1 MASTPAAHEV
11 TRLLQALSRGDPN
24 AMGRLIPLVYDQ
36 LHRVAAARFE
46 GERGNHTLQP
56 TALVHEAYLRL
67 VDQRRVRWQN
77 RAHFIGVAAHLMR
90 RILIDHARGR
100 LAAKRGGPPDTF
112 TLANVAFTGE
122 DQHEVPLLL
131 HRRAVC
137 VTAIDELG
145 AVQRPAGPDEIDVLA
160 LDEALARLTALD
172 AQQGRIVELRFFGGL
187 TVEETAEVLGISAAT
202 VKRDW
207 RLAKAWL
214 HREMDGER
222 S

>member
-1 MASTPAAHEV
+1 VASTTAAHEV
-11 TRLLQALSRGDPN
+11 TELLHALSRGDPN

-36 LHRVAAARFE
+36 LHRVAAMRFAR
-46 GERGNHTLQP
+46 ERGNHTLQP

-67 VDQRRVRWQN
+67 ADQRRVRWQN
-77 RAHFIGVAAHLMR
+77 RAHFVGVAAHLMR
-90 RILIDHARGR
+90 RILIDHARSHR
-100 LAAKRGGPPDTF
+100 AAKRGGRSDTF
-112 TLANVAFTGE
+112 TLAN
-122 DQHEVPLLL
+122 P
-131 HRRAVC
+131 
-137 VTAIDELG
+137 IDELR
-145 AVQRPAGPDEIDVLA
+145 AAQTQSEPAEIDVLA
-160 LDEALARLTALD
+160 LDDALARLTALD

-214 HREMDGER
+214 HRELDGER

>member
-1 MASTPAAHEV
+1 M
-11 TRLLQALSRGDPN
+11 D
-24 AMGRLIPLVYDQ
+24 RLIPLVYDQ
-36 LHRVAAARFE
+36 LHRVAAARFQR
-46 GERGNHTLQP
+46 ERGNHTLQP

-67 VDQRRVRWQN
+67 VDQRRVHWQN

-100 LAAKRGGPPDTF
+100 LAAKRGGPLDTF
-112 TLANVAFTGE
+112 TLAAIAFTGE
-122 DQHEVPLLL
+122 DQHEIPLLV

-137 VTAIDELG
+137 ATAIDELPP
-145 AVQRPAGPDEIDVLA
+145 VQRPAGLDEIDVLA
-160 LDEALARLTALD
+160 LDGALARLCVLD

-214 HREMDGER
+214 HREMNGER
-222 S
+222 P

>member
-1 MASTPAAHEV
+1 MPAPDEV
-11 TRLLQALSRGDPN
+11 TRLLQEASGGNQD

-36 LHRVAAARFE
+36 LRKLAAVRFE
-46 GERGNHTLQP
+46 RERADHTLQP

-100 LAAKRGGPPDTF
+100 DAVKRGGGREHVMLEDDFDERPDLQAPAAPP
-112 TLANVAFTGE
+112 
-122 DQHEVPLLL
+122 
-131 HRRAVC
+131 
-137 VTAIDELG
+137 AIDM
-145 AVQRPAGPDEIDVLA
+145 VA

-187 TVEETAEVLGISAAT
+187 TVDETAHVLGISPAT

-207 RLAKAWL
+207 RLAKVWL
-214 HREMDGER
+214 HREMREAR
-222 S
+222 R

>member
-1 MASTPAAHEV
+1 
-11 TRLLQALSRGDPN
+11 
-24 AMGRLIPLVYDQ
+24 MGQLMPLVYDQ
-36 LHRVAAARFE
+36 LRRVAAARF
-46 GERGNHTLQP
+46 GRERANHTLQP

-90 RILIDHARGR
+90 RILIDHARSHR
-100 LAAKRGGPPDTF
+100 AAKRGGPQEKF
-112 TLANVAFTGE
+112 TLAN
-122 DQHEVPLLL
+122 
-131 HRRAVC
+131 
-137 VTAIDELG
+137 AIDELP
-145 AVQRPAGPDEIDVLA
+145 AVQTPAGQNDIDEIDVLA
-160 LDEALARLTALD
+160 LEEALTRLTALD

-214 HREMDGER
+214 HREMAGEMDGER

>member
-11 TRLLQALSRGDPN
+11 TTLLHALSRGDPN
-24 AMGRLIPLVYDQ
+24 AMARLIPLVYDQ
-36 LHRVAAARFE
+36 LHRLAAARF
-46 GERGNHTLQP
+46 GHERGNHTLQP

-67 VDQRRVRWQN
+67 IPQRRVHWQS
-77 RAHFIGVAAHLMR
+77 RAHFIGVAAQLMR

-100 LAAKRGGPPDTF
+100 HAAKRGGLPDKV
-112 TLANVAFTGE
+112 TLPSVA
-122 DQHEVPLLL
+122 
-131 HRRAVC
+131 RRPSA
-137 VTAIDELG
+137 
-145 AVQRPAGPDEIDVLA
+145 PSEIDVLA
-160 LDEALARLTALD
+160 LDDALERLTVLD

-214 HREMDGER
+214 HREIDGER